1 MCCAAAGWVSYSDQS
16 GLRVEDR
23 PRLDKHVAKAKFA
36 EFIQSF
42 HVEALDKDQESTE
55 VYKYRCAH
63 YRRDI
68 PFNNAASSPVT
79 SK

>member
-23 PRLDKHVAKAKFA
+23 PRLDRHVAKAKFA

-55 VYKYRCAH
+55 VYKYRCAPERWTNLVYGNPLITWH
-63 YRRDI
+63 
-68 PFNNAASSPVT
+68 
-79 SK
+79 